1 MYFYDL
7 QKTNDMIIPGK
18 QDSNFKSLYIISIA
32 CNIIWHTFLKIISN
46 DVDNLRFHSTLPI
59 ALQHIHDL
67 HCYESSDDL

>member
-1 MYFYDL
+1 MIC
-7 QKTNDMIIPGK
+7 KEINDMIISGNHE
-18 QDSNFKSLYIISIA
+18 STFTTLYILSILF
-32 CNIIWHTFLKIISN
+32 NIMCHILIQIFSN